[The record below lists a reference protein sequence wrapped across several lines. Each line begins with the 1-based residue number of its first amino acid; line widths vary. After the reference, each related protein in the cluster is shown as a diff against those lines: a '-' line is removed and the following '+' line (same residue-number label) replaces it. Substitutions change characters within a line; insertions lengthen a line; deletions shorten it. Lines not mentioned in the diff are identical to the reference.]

1 MEAVLAAVRGRRF
14 DEFFED
20 PVLSAACLLLILVS
34 VAWILIVR
42 RVGRRLD
49 QAARAADV
57 KVDRIRPPRDI
68 WSAPP

>member
-34 VAWILIVR
+34 IAWILIVR

-68 WSAPP
+68 WAAPP